1 MRLTFCIRVFKMF
14 SMDGYFALPFVLP
27 YAFAFWGVLIWAY
40 YIEGVQHKRSQQ
52 RMAKHDGADKYSGLV
67 IAIGSTVLQFAAFG
81 LTFYAPWRISE
92 PQIYIYFWAGLALVV
107 TGMLL
112 RKHCWRVLGEFFTPT
127 VTIAKE
133 HKVVDKGAYKWV
145 RHPSYSGAIM
155 TAVGVGL
162 ALGNYG
168 SIAVMVIGHIAIY
181 IYRIEAEETA
191 LERALGEAYAKFK
204 SNRRRL
210 IPFVY

>member
-1 MRLTFCIRVFKMF
+1 MF
-14 SMDGYFALPFVLP
+14 STDGYHALPFVAP
-27 YAFAFWGVLIWAY
+27 YAWAFWTVIVWAY
-40 YIEGVQHKRSQQ
+40 FMEGLQHKRTQA
-52 RMAKHDGADKYSGLV
+52 RMAKHDGDDKYSGLV
-67 IAIGSTVLQFAAFG
+67 ISIGSTVLQLVAFG
-81 LTFYAPWRISE
+81 LTFYAPWNIAE
-92 PQIYIYFWAGLALVV
+92 PEVFVYFWAGLGLIVS
-107 TGMLL
+107 GMLL
-112 RKHCWRVLGEFFTPT
+112 RMHCWRVLGEFFTPT

-155 TAVGVGL
+155 TSVGIGL
-162 ALGNYG
+162 ALGNFG
-168 SIAVMVIGHIAIY
+168 SIAVMVVGTIAVY

-191 LERALGEAYAKFK
+191 LEGALGEAYAKFK

>member
-1 MRLTFCIRVFKMF
+1 
-14 SMDGYFALPFVLP
+14 
-27 YAFAFWGVLIWAY
+27 
-40 YIEGVQHKRSQQ
+40 
-52 RMAKHDGADKYSGLV
+52 MAKHDGADKYSGLV
-67 IAIGSTVLQFAAFG
+67 ISIGSTILQLAAFA
-81 LTFYAPWRISE
+81 LTFYAPWNIAE
-92 PQIYIYFWAGLALVV
+92 PEVFVYFWAGLALIV

-112 RKHCWRVLGEFFTPT
+112 RMHCWRVLGEFFTPT

-155 TAVGVGL
+155 TSVGIGL

-168 SIAVMVIGHIAIY
+168 SIAVMVVGTIAVY

-191 LERALGEAYAKFK
+191 LEGALGEAYAKFK

>member
-1 MRLTFCIRVFKMF
+1 MF
-14 SMDGYFALPFVLP
+14 STDGYFALPFVLP
-27 YAFAFWGVLIWAY
+27 YGLAFWGVLVWAY
-40 YIEGVQHKRSQQ
+40 YLEGVQHKRSQQ
-52 RMAKHDGADKYSGLV
+52 RTAKAAGADKYSGLV
-67 IAIGSTVLQFAAFG
+67 ISIGSTVLQLVAFG
-81 LTFYAPWRISE
+81 LTFYAPWRIGE
-92 PQIYIYFWAGLALVV
+92 PQIYVYFWAGLALVV
-107 TGMLL
+107 AGMVL

-133 HKVVDKGAYKWV
+133 HKVVDQGAYKWV

-155 TAVGVGL
+155 TSIGLSL

-168 SIAVMVIGHIAIY
+168 SIAVMVVGTIAIY

-191 LERALGEAYAKFK
+191 LEGALGEAYAKFK
-204 SNRRRL
+204 SNRQRL